1 MISDFKAA
9 IRSIID
15 RTQWDICHGKNK
27 ELALLSAEFQIQG
40 VIISAIWADHDCLW
54 RQIDDYGEKKLQDL
68 RRKV

>member
-1 MISDFKAA
+1 MITSFKSA

-15 RTQWDICHGKNK
+15 RTQWDISHGIDKD
-27 ELALLSAEFQIQG
+27 LALLSAEYQVQG